1 MSAQLAQGK
10 QGMDD
15 LANNGSVSDSLEDDI
30 PRIGM
35 KSGVRRQRRAEQG
48 LVGAAMDLAE

>member
-1 MSAQLAQGK
+1 
-10 QGMDD
+10 MDD